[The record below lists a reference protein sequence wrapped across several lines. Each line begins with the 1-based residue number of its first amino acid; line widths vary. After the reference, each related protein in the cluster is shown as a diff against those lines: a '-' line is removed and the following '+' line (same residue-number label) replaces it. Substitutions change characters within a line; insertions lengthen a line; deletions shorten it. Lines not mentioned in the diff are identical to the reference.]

1 MQLVVTDRF
10 DKVVIEPGCLGA
22 LTLFFLTALSTSIS
36 TIPPTKAM
44 PHKISG
50 GLGIKAATGNM
61 SNHPRFE
68 ICEINRRKIKTPFSH
83 TLTRKLGG
91 D

>member
-44 PHKISG
+44 PDKISG

-68 ICEINRRKIKTPFSH
+68 ICEIKPAQDKDAI
-83 TLTRKLGG
+83 
-91 D
+91 